1 MSTNLGQYNQGEA
14 PAALKLHATAISF
27 DDFRSRQCRLNIYII
42 TITFFT
48 AANMQCISSSEKSQ
62 TTSYQYLPLQALP
75 WAPIRQNP
83 IGCELEHTL
92 GKSRGTYYSSR
103 NSRRCIHPHDTQSTT
118 ATTRPT
124 QESGKHKLN
133 GQESW

>member
-92 GKSRGTYYSSR
+92 GKSRDTYYSSR
-103 NSRRCIHPHDTQSTT
+103 NSRTQSTT

-124 QESGKHKLN
+124 QELGKQKLT
-133 GQESW
+133 GQRMPQGRAW